1 MPVGQTTRREQPLRG
16 AVGAAGNS
24 KSVAP
29 ARQLNDAGVPGSPPP
44 TLLKPEPGFG
54 NPSELR
60 QKLGPRHALSARR
73 RKTPGEPVMSPRY
86 RHSPMAS
93 GSGHSGRAIT
103 GLLGAALAIL
113 ASAFAMPAAANCGA
127 QGQRPCVVTERIP
140 SCDLNLVE
148 GGGQCV
154 RPLCG
159 RENERPCGTERL
171 LFDFILRAPVP
182 QPCDVNL
189 KLDILRGVCIRPA
202 GCGQQGARACTVV
215 ERIPSCDIDLTEVA
229 GRCVRPAC
237 GRAGE
242 RPCRVPGERL
252 VIAATG
258 GFCDANL
265 VLVGG
270 ACVRPGE
277 SGSVA
282 QQVADAARNAA
293 GVVRS
298 AAGAPP
304 PPPAPHG
311 AAPVKQQVIS
321 AQPVAPP
328 PPPQAGMPPPP
339 ASPVAAPPPPRAG
352 MLAPPPPLPAV
363 AHGAPPPPVA
373 AGGGAGNL
381 SATWRING
389 NGFPGDVIVR
399 QAPDGSLS
407 GSMYG
412 DPLSGYYA
420 SGERMAVLLRGPV
433 NRPIQAFIGQ
443 VSPDGASFS
452 GRFYALNATNA
463 GGSPA
468 RNVFAFAA
476 QRDAPNPPGH
486 PGVPDSAASL
496 ASIAGTHDFNGN
508 GFFGQFVVSQ
518 GPEGSLNGSVYGQ
531 QVEGH
536 YAAGTGSVAFIRFS
550 GPGQPFQLFVGSV
563 TPGGMRGEFFALNG
577 SAGASPQR
585 MRYEWSAT
593 DASPPKNRR

>member
-1 MPVGQTTRREQPLRG
+1 M
-16 AVGAAGNS
+16 S
-24 KSVAP
+24 SS
-29 ARQLNDAGVPGSPPP
+29 VPGLPM
-44 TLLKPEPGFG
+44 LA
-54 NPSELR
+54 PS
-60 QKLGPRHALSARR
+60 GPSR
-73 RKTPGEPVMSPRY
+73 
-86 RHSPMAS
+86 
-93 GSGHSGRAIT
+93 
-103 GLLGAALAIL
+103 ALATQAGRSQWL
-113 ASAFAMPAAANCGA
+113 RLLRLLLWVLLPMGYAASAQANCGLA
-127 QGQRPCVVTERIP
+127 GQRPCVVTERIP
-140 SCDLNLVE
+140 SCDLNLIE
-148 GGGQCV
+148 AGGQCV

-171 LFDFILRAPVP
+171 LWDFVLRGPVP

-189 KLDILRGVCIRPA
+189 KIDILRGVCIRPA

-215 ERIPSCDIDLTEVA
+215 ERIPSCDVDLTEVS

-237 GRAGE
+237 GRLGE
-242 RPCRVPGERL
+242 RPCQVPGERL

-265 VLVGG
+265 VPVGG
-270 ACVRPGE
+270 ACVRPGAP
-277 SGSVA
+277 S
-282 QQVADAARNAA
+282 QAA
-293 GVVRS
+293 
-298 AAGAPP
+298 
-304 PPPAPHG
+304 HG
-311 AAPVKQQVIS
+311 AAPAQQQVI
-321 AQPVAPP
+321 AARPAAPP
-328 PPPQAGMPPPP
+328 PPPQAGMPPP
-339 ASPVAAPPPPRAG
+339 AGGAGSALPPPRVG

-363 AHGAPPPPVA
+363 AYVAPPPSAP

-389 NGFPGDVIVR
+389 NGYPGDVIVR

-443 VSPDGASFS
+443 VSPDGAAIT
-452 GRFYALNATNA
+452 GRFYALNATNS

-486 PGVPDSAASL
+486 PGVPNSAAGL
-496 ASIAGTHDFNGN
+496 ASIAGTHNFNGN
-508 GFFGQFVVSQ
+508 GFVGQFAVNQ
-518 GPEGSLNGSVYGQ
+518 GPDGSLNGSVYGQ
-531 QVEGH
+531 QAEGH
-536 YAAGTGSVAFIRFS
+536 YAAGTGSVAFIRYS
-550 GPGQPFQLFVGSV
+550 GPGQPFQLFVGNV

-593 DASPPKNRR
+593 DASPPTSRR